1 MTPADAEDA
10 KPLLPLLASLAAR
23 RKALATSKDGDGGQ
37 DAAGKRLAEPKPL
50 RKAKAKM
57 KAKSLG
63 DREQYGDKEEKI
75 DGGLMHRT
83 MGLLWPADEST
94 ERDGSPDSTRAS
106 DSPSETTPATPKE
119 AGPTTYDPNLW
130 YIHGNSYDLHLGYHP
145 WNDKHRK
152 VLKAYGAAPPP
163 PDPFYE
169 EIKMPAGAV
178 KNFPDFSAASIAGQ
192 CELFSLRQSEG
203 EDRQRKPV
211 AMKISLLAGCIV
223 ATVGTRFSHEGG
235 HQQVS
240 KKEWVNR
247 LCMFAGFF
255 LVGPSM
261 CWYYQHVVSH
271 HVSTNQDG
279 DAERDVDVEY
289 IWIADLLPGWM
300 KALSLPGIF
309 IGTVIELGVKRM
321 IVDLLIRGR
330 VGGHK
335 VDYRLGGILV
345 EIPLWCVLHY
355 MFGPSTLC
363 YLCMYLTAGA
373 IFVPCSQ
380 VAHVILYP
388 NSNAYDSWAKM
399 QIAESVD
406 FASDSDFWYHV
417 AFGLT
422 TQIEHHLFPG
432 IGHHCYD
439 TIRLITRDVCKKHGV
454 HHQDVSAS
462 IAFSALWKRLVAAT
476 PAALLM

>member
-1 MTPADAEDA
+1 MV
-10 KPLLPLLASLAAR
+10 
-23 RKALATSKDGDGGQ
+23 RKTAVKGEEGATS
-37 DAAGKRLAEPKPL
+37 P
-50 RKAKAKM
+50 
-57 KAKSLG
+57 
-63 DREQYGDKEEKI
+63 
-75 DGGLMHRT
+75 
-83 MGLLWPADEST
+83 EST
-94 ERDGSPDSTRAS
+94 TAAS
-106 DSPSETTPATPKE
+106 DVSQESTPKVPKVS
-119 AGPTTYDPNLW
+119 AATVHDPNLW
-130 YIHGNSYDLHLGYHP
+130 YIHGNSYDLHEFVNKHPGGRMAILTGRGRDCTALFESYHP

-163 PDPFYE
+163 VDPFYE
-169 EIKMPAGAV
+169 EIKEGVRKA
-178 KNFPDFSAASIAGQ
+178 FPGGCGSTRMRPHVFLALWALWSVMMW
-192 CELFSLRQSEG
+192 LFFVVRTPLSCLG
-203 EDRQRKPV
+203 
-211 AMKISLLAGCIV
+211 AGCLV

-235 HQQVS
+235 HWQIS

-247 LCMFAGFF
+247 LCLFCGFF
-255 LVGPSM
+255 LVGPSLN
-261 CWYYQHVVSH
+261 WYYQHVVSH

-279 DAERDVDVEY
+279 DKEKDVDVEH
-289 IWIADLLPGWM
+289 IWLADIFPGWL
-300 KALSLPGIF
+300 KALSIPGIF
-309 IGTVIELGVKRM
+309 IGTVFELGLKRM
-321 IVDLLIRGR
+321 IVDILIRGN

-335 VDYRLGGILV
+335 VDYRLGGIIF
-345 EIPLWCVLHY
+345 EIPAWCLFHY
-355 MFGPSTLC
+355 FFGPSTLC

-406 FASDSDFWYHV
+406 FASDSDFWYHM

-439 TIRLITRDVCKKHGV
+439 TIRLITREICKKHGV

-462 IAFSALWKRLVAAT
+462 QAFGALWTRLVAAT
-476 PAALLM
+476 PTALLM

>member
-1 MTPADAEDA
+1 EDQ
-10 KPLLPLLASLAAR
+10 KLV
-23 RKALATSKDGDGGQ
+23 
-37 DAAGKRLAEPKPL
+37 
-50 RKAKAKM
+50 
-57 KAKSLG
+57 
-63 DREQYGDKEEKI
+63 
-75 DGGLMHRT
+75 
-83 MGLLWPADEST
+83 
-94 ERDGSPDSTRAS
+94 
-106 DSPSETTPATPKE
+106 
-119 AGPTTYDPNLW
+119 TYDPNLW
-130 YIHGNSYDLHLGYHP
+130 YIHGNSYDLHDFVDKHPGGRFAILTGRGRDCTALFESYHP

-152 VLKAYGAAPPP
+152 VLKAHGVAPPP

-169 EIKMPAGAV
+169 EIKEGVRKA
-178 KNFPDFSAASIAGQ
+178 FPGGCGSTRMRPHAFVGLSIMW
-192 CELFSLRQSEG
+192 CIMMWLFFVVRTPLS
-203 EDRQRKPV
+203 
-211 AMKISLLAGCIV
+211 SLLAGCIV

-240 KKEWVNR
+240 KNEWVNR
-247 LCMFAGFF
+247 LCLFAGFF

-279 DAERDVDVEY
+279 DAEKDVDVEY
-289 IWIADLLPGWM
+289 IWIADKLPGWM

-321 IVDLLIRGR
+321 IVDLLIRGH

-335 VDYRLGGILV
+335 VDYRLGGVLF
-345 EIPLWCVLHY
+345 EIPLWCILHY
-355 MFGPSTLC
+355 TFGPSILC

-388 NSNAYDSWAKM
+388 NSNKYDSWAKM

-406 FASDSDFWYHV
+406 FASESDFWFHM

-432 IGHHCYD
+432 IGSLSD
-439 TIRLITRDVCKKHGV
+439 LRLFDGCLALHVPFRFMRRDL
-454 HHQDVSAS
+454 VS
-462 IAFSALWKRLVAAT
+462 
-476 PAALLM
+476 

>member
-1 MTPADAEDA
+1 MVRKNAVKKAEGTD
-10 KPLLPLLASLAAR
+10 S
-23 RKALATSKDGDGGQ
+23 
-37 DAAGKRLAEPKPL
+37 
-50 RKAKAKM
+50 
-57 KAKSLG
+57 
-63 DREQYGDKEEKI
+63 
-75 DGGLMHRT
+75 
-83 MGLLWPADEST
+83 DE
-94 ERDGSPDSTRAS
+94 STRAS
-106 DSPSETTPATPKE
+106 DSPSETKPK
-119 AGPTTYDPNLW
+119 GQKPSTYDPNLW
-130 YIHGNSYDLHLGYHP
+130 YIHGNSYDLHDFVDKHPGGRFAILTGRGRDCTALFESYHP

-152 VLKAYGAAPPP
+152 VLKAHGVAPPA

-169 EIKMPAGAV
+169 EIKEGV
-178 KNFPDFSAASIAGQ
+178 RKVFPGGCGSTRMRPHAFVGLSIMW
-192 CELFSLRQSEG
+192 CIMMWLFFIVRTPLS
-203 EDRQRKPV
+203 
-211 AMKISLLAGCIV
+211 SLLAGCIV

-240 KKEWVNR
+240 KNEWVNR
-247 LCMFAGFF
+247 VCMFAGFF

-279 DAERDVDVEY
+279 DAEKDVDVEY
-289 IWIADLLPGWM
+289 IWIADKLPGWM

-321 IVDLLIRGR
+321 IVDLLIRGH

-335 VDYRLGGILV
+335 VDYRLGGILF

-355 MFGPSTLC
+355 TFGPSTLC

-388 NSNAYDSWAKM
+388 NSKHYDSWAKM

-406 FASDSDFWYHV
+406 FASESDFWFHV

-439 TIRLITRDVCKKHGV
+439 TIRHITRDVCKKHGV
-454 HHQDVSAS
+454 LHQDVSAS
-462 IAFSALWKRLVAAT
+462 TAFSALWKRLVAAT